1 MKHCSGLLS
10 KDRMNIVIFDNCTV
24 VTMDPRRR
32 ILRNAAV
39 AVVGSSIAAV
49 GDRAAV
55 RAQHPDEPVKDLNG
69 WLLMPGLVD
78 GHVHLPQALL
88 RGAADELPLHQ
99 WMSSRI
105 FVLEGTFTPE
115 DAKVSARLAI
125 VEMLKAGTTT
135 FLETLIL
142 GRHALGELAEVI
154 AETGIRAVL
163 PRAVGDGGGYLD
175 EAPLHQG
182 LQEPPDTALQEAV
195 AVAAQWRTSEQIT
208 IWLGPRSTG
217 GCPEPLLREV
227 VETARAGG
235 MGICQHYA
243 MTDREIAYL
252 REKFNATPGEYL
264 RRVGLLGDDVVLAH
278 CSGLPPAE
286 IPALVGTG
294 TSVVHCPTG
303 PAKMGSG
310 VTPVRELL
318 DAGVNVALG
327 TDANAANNGAD
338 LLRDFK
344 WVTYLQKLQHHDP
357 TVVPGEAVLE
367 MATLGGAQALSMDHL
382 IGSIEVGKRADFI
395 VVRTDGPHW
404 TPADYPIS
412 NLVYSATG
420 ADVDTV
426 VINGELVMEG
436 RRLLH
441 IDEESVLRE
450 AAAHARDLYH
460 RTGLEVRTLWP
471 ME

>member
-1 MKHCSGLLS
+1 
-10 KDRMNIVIFDNCTV
+10 MNIVIFDNCTV
-24 VTMDPRRR
+24 VTVDPRRR
-32 ILRNAAV
+32 ILRNGAV
-39 AVVGSSIAAV
+39 AVIGSSIAAV
-49 GDRAAV
+49 GDCAAV
-55 RAQHPDEPVKDLNG
+55 RAQFPDEPVKDLNG

-99 WMSSRI
+99 WMSARI
-105 FVLEGTFTPE
+105 FALEGNFTPE

-135 FLETLIL
+135 FLETLVL

-154 AETGIRAVL
+154 AETGMRAVL

-175 EAPLHQG
+175 EAPLHEG
-182 LQEPPDTALQEAV
+182 LQEAPDTAMAEAV
-195 AVAAQWRTSEQIT
+195 DVAGRWQNSEQIKV
-208 IWLGPRSTG
+208 WLGPRSTG

-227 VETARAGG
+227 VETARAND
-235 MGICQHYA
+235 MGVCQHYA
-243 MTDREIAYL
+243 MTDRELAYL
-252 REKFNATPGEYL
+252 REKFHATPGEYL
-264 RRVGLLGDDVVLAH
+264 RRVGMLGDDVVLAH
-278 CSGLPPAE
+278 CSGLPAAE

-318 DAGVNVALG
+318 DAGIDVALG

-338 LLRDFK
+338 LIRDFK
-344 WVTYLQKLQHHDP
+344 WVAYLQKLRHHDP

-367 MATLGGAQALSMDHL
+367 MATLGGARALSMDQL

-395 VVRTDGPHW
+395 VLRTDGPHW
-404 TPADYPIS
+404 TPAAYPVS
-412 NLVYSATG
+412 NLVYSAAG

-426 VINGELVMEG
+426 VINGEVVMEG

-441 IDEESVLRE
+441 IDEERVLRD
-450 AAAHARDLYH
+450 AAEHSRSLYE
-460 RTGLEVRTLWP
+460 RTGLEVPTLWP